1 MSLSMQRIKTVARR
15 DYLYTVR
22 RRAFAFTLIGMPL
35 LYAVLFTL
43 VLKPQASERLG
54 ALRAFDALGVV
65 DSSGLFSAAPS
76 EVWIEASPTNPF
88 AKKDGK
94 KKTERFHTSVRRFSG
109 EAAGQAAL
117 RDSTVHQLIVVPKDY
132 EHTGALRRYART
144 DNLFTASDQRVVS
157 RWIVQGLLH
166 PMDSMRVE
174 LLTQPLAREALYAPN
189 RDGVFEVKDEARETL
204 DLLLP
209 LALGMLL
216 GLSILIGGQY
226 LLQGISEEKESRILE
241 SMLCTVSPEELLAGK
256 LLGLGGAGLT
266 LVGGWILLMTG
277 AMGSVAPAMGLL
289 HVSLPPM
296 VIAVMIAYFMLGY
309 LFYGSLMIGIG
320 AMASSMREAQQF
332 SMAFTMM
339 NFIPFYMLSILLGHP
354 DSKLAVAMSMIP
366 FTAPVSSM
374 LRLAASGSHV
384 PGWEIALSLSILAAS
399 AAGVLV
405 LSAKLFRIGMLMYGK
420 APNLPEILRWLRQ
433 A

>member
-1 MSLSMQRIKTVARR
+1 MSLSMQRITTVARR

-43 VLKPQASERLG
+43 VLKPQANERLG

-65 DSSGLFSAAPS
+65 DSSGLFNEAPAD
-76 EVWIEASPTNPF
+76 VWIEASSNSPF
-88 AKKDGK
+88 AKKDNK
-94 KKTERFHTSVRRFSG
+94 KKSERFHTTVRRFSN

-117 RDSTVHQLIVVPKDY
+117 RDSSVHQLIVVPHDY
-132 EHTGALRRYART
+132 AHTGALRRYART

-157 RWIVQGLLH
+157 RWIVRGLLH
-166 PMDSMRVE
+166 SMDSTRVE

-256 LLGLGGAGLT
+256 LIGLGGAGLT

-277 AMGSVAPAMGLL
+277 AMGSVAPAMGML
-289 HVSLPPM
+289 HVSLPPQ
-296 VIAVMIAYFMLGY
+296 VIAVMVAYFMLGY

-366 FTAPVSSM
+366 FTAPVASM

-384 PGWEIALSLSILAAS
+384 PGWEVALSLSILAVS
-399 AAGVLV
+399 AACVLA
-405 LSAKLFRIGMLMYGK
+405 LSARLFRIGMLMYGK
-420 APNLPEILRWLRQ
+420 APNLPEILKWLRQ